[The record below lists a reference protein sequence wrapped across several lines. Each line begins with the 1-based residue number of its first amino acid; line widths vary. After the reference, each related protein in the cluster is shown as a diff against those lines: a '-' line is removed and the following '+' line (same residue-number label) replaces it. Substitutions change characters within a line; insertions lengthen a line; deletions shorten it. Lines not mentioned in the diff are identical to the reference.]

1 MLPSPTGT
9 VYGLP
14 DSFKGLC
21 NSFADVYNHGMR
33 TGRLLSSA
41 MVIWVLGAGASAAE
55 ETWSCSVIDEGK
67 PQVIKLKVGKGT
79 VSMSDWRVRLLAKFG
94 IDKTDN
100 TPLRLIS
107 DTKEALVA
115 VSDVRVNNEPG
126 TMSDVSMDTVAIN
139 KRTGAMTIT
148 TASTYSK
155 PEETKGNCAP

>member
-1 MLPSPTGT
+1 
-9 VYGLP
+9 
-14 DSFKGLC
+14 
-21 NSFADVYNHGMR
+21 
-33 TGRLLSSA
+33 
-41 MVIWVLGAGASAAE
+41 
-55 ETWSCSVIDEGK
+55 
-67 PQVIKLKVGKGT
+67 
-79 VSMSDWRVRLLAKFG
+79 MSDWRFRLLAKFG
-94 IDKTDN
+94 IDKTD
-100 TPLRLIS
+100 TTALRLIS

>member
-1 MLPSPTGT
+1 MLI
-9 VYGLP
+9 
-14 DSFKGLC
+14 
-21 NSFADVYNHGMR
+21 
-33 TGRLLSSA
+33 GRLLSSA

-100 TPLRLIS
+100 TTLRLIS

-139 KRTGAMTIT
+139 KKTGAMTIT

-155 PEETKGNCAP
+155 PEEVKGNCAP